1 MSLSDPISD
10 MLTKIRNA
18 SNARFESVDITT
30 SKLKLEIT
38 KILKNEGYIKTFK
51 KVSQD
56 GKNLIRIFLKYD
68 GGNNPVIHGLKRISK
83 PGRRMYEGYR
93 ELPRVVGGFG
103 TLIITTS
110 AGVTTGKKAMEKKA
124 GGELICTVW

>member
-18 SNARFESVDITT
+18 SSARFESVDIPT

-38 KILKNEGYIKTFK
+38 KILKNEGFIKTFK
-51 KVSQD
+51 KVTQD
-56 GKNLIRIFLKYD
+56 GRNLIRIFLKYD
-68 GGNNPVIHGLKRISK
+68 GGNAPVIHGLKRIST
-83 PGRRMYEGYR
+83 PGRRMYAGYKN
-93 ELPRVVGGFG
+93 LPRVLNGFG
-103 TLIITTS
+103 TLIVTTS
-110 AGVTTGKKAMEKKA
+110 TGVTTGKKAVEKKA